1 MGLSSVFGFT
11 GESTRPWPLVDA
23 TTTAC
28 WQRWA
33 IRTTSSSS
41 KWLFEAFLHVILF
54 KCFCCWCFWKLRFRV
69 SIWRRDEC
77 TASICQQTIRHLGI
91 STFLFLTVRYRYWK
105 WIVYLLYIVPFDSWN
120 RAPIHGVH
128 QDLTHQSYHILD
140 PTPRRNKTL
149 PTICPNL

>member
-11 GESTRPWPLVDA
+11 GESKRPWPRVEA

-54 KCFCCWCFWKLRFRV
+54 KCFCCWRFWKLRFRV

-77 TASICQQTIRHLGI
+77 TANICQQTIRHLGI
-91 STFLFLTVRYRYWK
+91 STFLFFSPSDIASESGSYIYSTSF
-105 WIVYLLYIVPFDSWN
+105 LLI
-120 RAPIHGVH
+120 AEIVH
-128 QDLTHQSYHILD
+128 QSMGYLTYIYICSHTNIRISPTNHI
-140 PTPRRNKTL
+140 TF
-149 PTICPNL
+149 